1 MVTSYSLLQA
11 LASCQAMS
19 DFDQRV
25 LSVFAPDAI
34 RRAFDADV
42 ERERIYHSLPLFFT
56 FLNQTLQRD
65 SCRDAISRATLGGW
79 LPAKTCPHNS
89 AYCNARLRMSETK
102 LHGLMVEGGQRLS
115 QARPPQPGWRPIRVV
130 DGSSTQLPDT
140 TENQK
145 EYPQPSAQ
153 RSGCGFPVL
162 SFVALM
168 DLYSGAILE
177 LETGDLAV
185 NERTLFR
192 RLWDHLAADDIVL
205 GDRGFD
211 AYADMALLLQRRVD
225 SIFRLHPH
233 RKIDLSRARKN
244 GRGDWCLDL
253 PAPVNPPEW
262 ASQKSLPPTLRVR
275 IVEFKPP
282 RGCRVKGLIRLV
294 TTLLDPLLYPKS
306 WLKAMYARRWEME
319 VTLHHIKTTMKLEAL
334 HGKSPA
340 MCRKELY
347 MGLLAYNLIRWLMLA
362 AAHKAGVPLDRIS
375 FKGTWQRMVEW
386 IAAPLDDRDKL
397 FRLMQRK
404 IASDLV
410 PHRPNRRE
418 PRRIKGRPKNY
429 PLLYHPRKESL
440 EWELQKEC
448 H

>member
-11 LASCQAMS
+11 LASCQATR

-34 RRAFDADV
+34 RHAFDPDV

-56 FLNQTLQRD
+56 FLNQTLHRD
-65 SCRDAISRATLGGW
+65 SCRDAISRGILGGW

-89 AYCNARLRMSETK
+89 AYCNARLRMSETG
-102 LHGLMVEGGQRLS
+102 LHDLMVESGQRLS
-115 QARPPQPGWRPIRVV
+115 QAGPLQPGCRPIRVV
-130 DGSSTQLPDT
+130 DGSGTQLPDT
-140 TENQK
+140 KANQK

-153 RSGCGFPVL
+153 SPGCGFPVL
-162 SFVALM
+162 FFVVLM

-177 LETGDLAV
+177 LEAGDLAI

-192 RLWDHLAADDIVL
+192 RLWDRLAAGDIVL

-233 RKIDLSRARKN
+233 RTIDLSRARKN

-253 PAPVNPPEW
+253 PVPVRPPQW
-262 ASQKSLPPTLRVR
+262 AAGKSLPPTLRVR

-282 RGCRVKGLIRLV
+282 RGCRVKGNIRLV

-319 VTLHHIKTTMKLEAL
+319 VTLHHIKTTMKLEEL

-347 MGLLAYNLIRWLMLA
+347 MGLLVYNLVRWLMLA
-362 AAHKAGVPLDRIS
+362 AAHKVGVPVDRIS
-375 FKGTWQRMVEW
+375 FKGTWQRLVEW
-386 IAAPLDDRDKL
+386 INAPLDDRDKL
-397 FRLMQRK
+397 FRLMRGL
-404 IASDLV
+404 IGRDLV

-418 PRRIKGRPKNY
+418 PRRIKRRPKTY

-440 EWELQKEC
+440 EWEIQNA
-448 H
+448 HH